1 MGITCPPTAHSLV
14 GEHNPKQRR
23 VTKRIGKDHWAV
35 SGDKAFTGKEP
46 YMQREAGEKGAYTQ
60 PHPKESR
67 EPGAQMGFKGR
78 AGSGMGLRVLGLM
91 PRALESLTGED

>member
-1 MGITCPPTAHSLV
+1 
-14 GEHNPKQRR
+14 
-23 VTKRIGKDHWAV
+23 
-35 SGDKAFTGKEP
+35 
-46 YMQREAGEKGAYTQ
+46 MQREAGEKGAYTQ